1 MEGKTVMPLLSLAS
15 ASITLTA
22 SYDHEFDQAGLTK
35 VLQAPASSRSK
46 WIKLGVESLGG
57 QPRLS
62 VSRCDDWAD

>member
-22 SYDHEFDQAGLTK
+22 SYDHEFDQAGLAK